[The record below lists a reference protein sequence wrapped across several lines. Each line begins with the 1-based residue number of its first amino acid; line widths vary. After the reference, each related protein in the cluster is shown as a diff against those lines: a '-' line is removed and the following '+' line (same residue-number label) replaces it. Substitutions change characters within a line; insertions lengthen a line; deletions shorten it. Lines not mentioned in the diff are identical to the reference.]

1 MARKTPTLD
10 LTPEL
15 PEVVSRDFNLFYRP
29 EAEPEIAGMKE
40 FTASLDNFVNGAGSA
55 MVIASTVKE
64 KKVNSAQAVKDYAE
78 NKIKFRDAVKS
89 GQIDKTANPFY
100 LEKYK
105 ELSLNEYASEFN
117 SVLVK
122 RYGDLDVKTDI
133 TGFI

>member
-64 KKVNSAQAVKDYAE
+64 KKVNSAQAVKDYAK
-78 NKIKFRDAVKS
+78 NKIKFRDAV
-89 GQIDKTANPFY
+89 
-100 LEKYK
+100 
-105 ELSLNEYASEFN
+105 
-117 SVLVK
+117 
-122 RYGDLDVKTDI
+122 
-133 TGFI
+133 